1 MSTRQAQWQLPV
13 GPKRPENAQ
22 QLLRPR
28 HERRTESQ
36 ERVEAQG
43 ILPPSLPLRGSGSAL
58 QWRLLRFICGAG
70 DAAHKHQANIEH
82 RYQSLAIEFRHNLPC
97 SQIARNF
104 MPNTSHISAWIETT
118 WRNALTRRCDVRT
131 LGQILIPLES
141 TLWVPRSCQPLYSLI
156 STS

>member
-1 MSTRQAQWQLPV
+1 VSTRQAQWQLPV
-13 GPKRPENAQ
+13 GPKCPENAQ

-28 HERRTESQ
+28 QERRTESQ
-36 ERVEAQG
+36 DRVEAQE
-43 ILPPSLPLRGSGSAL
+43 ILPPSLPLKERGAL

-70 DAAHKHQANIEH
+70 DAVHQHQPNKEH

-97 SQIARNF
+97 SQIARNS
-104 MPNTSHISAWIETT
+104 MRNTSRNSAWIETT

-131 LGQILIPLES
+131 LGQILMPLES
-141 TLWVPRSCQPLYSLI
+141 TLWVPRSCQPLYSPI

>member
-13 GPKRPENAQ
+13 GPERPENAQ

-28 HERRTESQ
+28 QERRTESQ
-36 ERVEAQG
+36 DRVEAQE
-43 ILPPSLPLRGSGSAL
+43 ILPPLLPLKERGRFAMASPEIH
-58 QWRLLRFICGAG
+58 LRRRRCRPQ
-70 DAAHKHQANIEH
+70 HQPNKEH

-97 SQIARNF
+97 SQIARNS
-104 MPNTSHISAWIETT
+104 MRNTSRNSAWIETT

-131 LGQILIPLES
+131 LGQILMPLES
-141 TLWVPRSCQPLYSLI
+141 TLWVPRSCQPLYSPI